1 MTGASKAA
9 RPVRL
14 VPGSAPTVLR
24 TGSPALPM
32 GSPLRGE
39 LTWREVIGWSGF
51 GLLLGLVA
59 GGAGAGAVVLWLWW
73 SA

>member
-1 MTGASKAA
+1 MAKKKKVLFENAA
-9 RPVRL
+9 IV
-14 VPGSAPTVLR
+14 PTVLR

-73 SA
+73 SR